1 MHFIIFVYQL
11 YLSDQMDNKHSPM
24 LIFKRE
30 EKDLTD
36 EMKKKMCQLGCS
48 VSEHKPRKN
57 GQELLTQLLAT
68 GLALNYANV
77 VWYPSKTAIP
87 AIW

>member
-1 MHFIIFVYQL
+1 
-11 YLSDQMDNKHSPM
+11 MDNKPSPM
-24 LIFKRE
+24 LFFKRE

-57 GQELLTQLLAT
+57 G
-68 GLALNYANV
+68 
-77 VWYPSKTAIP
+77 
-87 AIW
+87 